1 MMNPGN
7 LINIIV
13 MAAVFGLVFSIWC
26 ICIFLWLGQ
35 YISRLQSVQKRLG
48 LAKKESDES
57 QTLRLWRQTRQEA
70 GDVGAPIKLT
80 WTERLERLRQ
90 AAGWRA
96 PAQTIILG
104 VAGASVMGFVITY
117 LLGFGPILGLGISV
131 GIVIMFWA
139 YTKSCISK
147 YAALFEQQLVDALG
161 ISARALRAGLP
172 LLGSFQ
178 LISEEIDDPIGSIFF
193 KICHE
198 QLLGLD
204 MKDSIRKVA
213 KTVPSPEL
221 KLFATSVAI
230 QLQSGGNLADLMDS
244 LASVIRARMR
254 LNRRVRVLTA
264 QTQFSKRILIAMPV
278 LLFLLLNILAPTY
291 MQTFYTTTV
300 GRYMLIVMV
309 SIVLFGAWVMNRL
322 AVLRF

>member
-1 MMNPGN
+1 MKPED
-7 LINIIV
+7 LVNIIV
-13 MAAVFGLVFSIWC
+13 MGAVFGLVFSVWC

-48 LAKKESDES
+48 LARKETDES
-57 QTLRLWRQTRQEA
+57 QTLRLWRQTRQETA
-70 GDVGAPIKLT
+70 EGLVVRLT
-80 WTERLERLRQ
+80 WAERMERLRQ
-90 AAGWRA
+90 ATGWHA
-96 PAQTIILG
+96 PVQTVILG
-104 VAGASVMGFVITY
+104 VAGATVMAFVITY
-117 LLGFGPILGLGISV
+117 LLGFGLMPAFGVSAA
-131 GIVIMFWA
+131 IVIVFWV

-178 LISEEIDDPIGSIFF
+178 LISEEIDDPIGRIFF
-193 KICHE
+193 HICHE

-213 KTVPSPEL
+213 KTVPSTEL

-230 QLQSGGNLADLMDS
+230 QLKSGGNLADLMDS

-264 QTQFSKRILIAMPV
+264 QTQLSKRILIAMPV
-278 LLFLLLNILAPTY
+278 ILFLLLNIISPKY
-291 MQTFYTTTV
+291 METFYTTTA
-300 GRYMLIVMV
+300 GRYMLVVMI
-309 SIVLFGAWVMNRL
+309 SMVLFGAWVMNRM

>member
-1 MMNPGN
+1 MKPEN
-7 LINIIV
+7 LINIII
-13 MAAVFGLVFSIWC
+13 MAAVFGLVFSVWC

-35 YISRLQSVQKRLG
+35 YISRLHSVQKQLG
-48 LAKKESDES
+48 LAKKETDES

-70 GDVGAPIKLT
+70 GEAGLVIRLT
-80 WTERLERLRQ
+80 WAERMERLRQ

-96 PAQTIILG
+96 PVQTVLLG
-104 VAGASVMGFVITY
+104 VAGATVMGFVVTY
-117 LLGFGPILGLGISV
+117 LLGFGPLLALGASAT
-131 GIVIMFWA
+131 IVVVFWA
-139 YTKSCISK
+139 YTRNCISK
-147 YAALFEQQLVDALG
+147 YSALFEQQLVDALG

-172 LLGSFQ
+172 LMGSFQ
-178 LISEEIDDPIGSIFF
+178 LISEEIDDPIGSVFF
-193 KICHE
+193 QICHE

-213 KTVPSPEL
+213 KTIPSAEL
-221 KLFATSVAI
+221 KLFATSIVI

-264 QTQFSKRILIAMPV
+264 QTQFSKRILIAMPII
-278 LLFLLLNILAPTY
+278 LFLLLNILSPEY

-300 GRYMLIVMV
+300 GRYMLATMV
-309 SIVLFGAWVMNRL
+309 SIVLFGAWIMNRM

>member
-1 MMNPGN
+1 MKPEE
-7 LINIIV
+7 LVNIII
-13 MAAVFGLVFSIWC
+13 MAAVFGLVFSVWC

-48 LAKKESDES
+48 LAKKESDET
-57 QTLRLWRQTRQEA
+57 QTLRLWRQTRQ
-70 GDVGAPIKLT
+70 DVAEGLAVRLT
-80 WTERLERLRQ
+80 WAERMEGLRQ
-90 AAGWRA
+90 ATGWRA
-96 PAQTIILG
+96 PVQTVFMG
-104 VAGASVMGFVITY
+104 VAGATVMGFVITY
-117 LLGFGPILGLGISV
+117 LLGFGPMLALGVSAT
-131 GIVIMFWA
+131 IVIVFWA
-139 YTKSCISK
+139 YTKNCISK
-147 YAALFEQQLVDALG
+147 YTALFEQQLVDALG

-193 KICHE
+193 RICHE

-213 KTVPSPEL
+213 KTVPSAEL

-264 QTQFSKRILIAMPV
+264 QTQFSKRILIAMPII
-278 LLFLLLNILAPTY
+278 LFLLLNVLSPQY
-291 MQTFYTTTV
+291 MQTFYTTTT
-300 GRYMLIVMV
+300 GRYLLAIMI
-309 SIVLFGAWVMNRL
+309 SIVLFGAWVMNRM